1 MSPRWRWFSV
11 LLLAAILFLATG
23 TGGFIL
29 LRSRGPKKPQP
40 FPIADYAY
48 AGELAEYRLEQL
60 MKQHHIPGASA
71 ALIVDQQI
79 VWQESFGLADIDQEI
94 PVTGDTIFKL
104 WSLAKPFT
112 AVETMRLAEEGLI
125 DLDAPITDYLPDFT
139 IHSRFPKGETITIR
153 HILAHRSGLPR
164 NACVRPDWHFGT
176 GALDRLAVSLED
188 CYLAYPT
195 GERYKYGNVSYE
207 TLGYII
213 QDIRGQPF
221 PVYMHDHLLAPLEM
235 ENSTFWS
242 GDLFGVGQLNEAQK
256 ATGYEY
262 YKGEH
267 YAYEQVDIARIPSS
281 NLYATIGDL
290 ASFVR
295 FIFRDGEA
303 NGAQIIN
310 PETLAA
316 MFEDQYSRPADPQ
329 RMGLGWKIGP
339 PVGTEAMIWHDGGP
353 GEGIGSLVAMLP
365 ESKLG
370 VILLANSTSFEGS
383 VSVPLAIELLETMS
397 ETAYG
402 PTAAEVEQRDTY
414 PLETTALEAYQ
425 GDYAVMGQIMTVYAN
440 GDQLKGSI
448 SGMSF
453 DLDPVGKNR
462 FRVTHWLVK
471 LGLAA
476 LLQLPM
482 DLSELEIEFQPGLEA
497 GQDILII
504 NFSGISYEMGPRY
517 PSLPEIPAAWETL
530 AGTYARYDRLA
541 SGNAGR
547 EKLGENEITIENG
560 RLHMSGAIGPIWPID
575 DAQVNSGT
583 IIILSGPFAG
593 ETITRDPQTGNLY
606 HQGFVF
612 KPKGNEDR

>member
-1 MSPRWRWFSV
+1 M
-11 LLLAAILFLATG
+11 LLAAILFLATG

-125 DLDAPITDYLPDFT
+125 DLDAPITDYVPDFT

-414 PLETTALEAYQ
+414 PLETALEAYQ